1 MQSYSLTSFRCTG
14 QFFSLCGSKPSS
26 RTLCMFNLPDKQLH
40 TFKSATVS
48 AGVVSD
54 VEDRGADSVCSQVN
68 THHTSLTDPCVGLSV
83 EDHFKC
89 AVFTHTVT

>member
-1 MQSYSLTSFRCTG
+1 
-14 QFFSLCGSKPSS
+14 
-26 RTLCMFNLPDKQLH
+26 MFNLPDKQLH
-40 TFKSATVS
+40 TFKSVTVS

-68 THHTSLTDPCVGLSV
+68 THHTSLTDPCVGLGV